1 MTQKDLL
8 SSFLETA
15 INHYSR
21 EAIIGALDFIANL
34 SAEEI
39 KEWSLGME
47 PEQVARVYR
56 VWKAAQFE
64 GIKLP

>member
-1 MTQKDLL
+1 MTQGKDLL
-8 SSFLETA
+8 SGLLETA

-21 EAIIGALDFIANL
+21 EAIVGALDFIAGL

-39 KEWSLGME
+39 KEWTYGMQ

-56 VWKAAQFE
+56 VWNAARE
-64 GIKLP
+64 KS